1 MAPAGR
7 LAAGAAKGSRA
18 PRRHALLAR
27 HGEGPRSEN
36 ELKKVG
42 KAFKGEHLATS
53 ILENGGK
60 TPWMP
65 PEAFGD
71 MGYTML
77 LYPTTMLFRATYALR
92 KAASDLRAG
101 KPLDKEQ
108 AVDMDEF
115 LTIVELRHWQ
125 EIEKRL
131 QP

>member
-1 MAPAGR
+1 M
-7 LAAGAAKGSRA
+7 
-18 PRRHALLAR
+18 
-27 HGEGPRSEN
+27 
-36 ELKKVG
+36 
-42 KAFKGEHLATS
+42 AFKGEHLATS

-65 PEAFGD
+65 PEQFGE

-77 LYPTTMLFRATYALR
+77 LYPTTILFRATYALR

-115 LTIVELRHWQ
+115 LKIVELRHWQ